1 MNSCDH
7 ISWLQISGREE
18 TSIHHADRV
27 VKVFNQLA
35 AAQSQYPAM
44 ICFLGRKHKMTAM
57 RELFPHNNFKRSHR
71 GGFVNLRLDSATIE
85 SDFPLL
91 LLDSDPMLPIR
102 QLIHSPACHHED
114 VLPTS
119 WPSSWEHSTIDT
131 LYGRLI
137 FLFCDVICLFAEDFD
152 GLPQVACLLQSWL
165 RVRSA
170 SSLPGTVRPRVI
182 IVAKEETDSV
192 THSFLD
198 LEDLRLGLQQEDIVR
213 RSEVFASIT
222 LMRLAETQISSLAR
236 FRRLK
241 EVILK
246 EADRAR
252 AVRLEERVL
261 FSAKHIQCF
270 LHRAVQHTALSVTEP
285 FDFIAKSRLGNELR
299 QDYETHVC
307 VFLNLAR
314 RYFLSMATVNRFL
327 ASSIIM
333 DAYPP
338 RMHCR
343 RFACPNY
350 IMLICLAVFDSQR
363 LFRSLYRQHFFRAFR
378 KAFESDDQAVL
389 RCSMLEETLAAQFQA
404 VEMNLQS
411 SALLRAEA
419 LRLDSKYLK
428 QLRTHLTCLNCLRR
442 RPEHVLSCG
451 HAICDICLQILGSNL
466 EGQELCFRVNECAI
480 CSQEV
485 SVVGRVKPVTAGPRI
500 LSIDDGGTRGVVPLE
515 FLRLLQDVIGPAL
528 PIQDLFD
535 QAFGTSS
542 GEH

>member
-18 TSIHHADRV
+18 TSIHHSDRV
-27 VKVFNQLA
+27 AKVITQLA
-35 AAQSQYPAM
+35 TPQSQYPSL

-71 GGFVNLRLDSATIE
+71 GGFVNLRLDSATTE

-91 LLDSDPMLPIR
+91 LLDSDPLSPIP
-102 QLIHSPACHHED
+102 QLLHSPTCHHED

-119 WPSSWEHSTIDT
+119 WPRKREHSTIDT

-152 GLPQVACLLQSWL
+152 GLPQVAHLLRSWL

-170 SSLPGTVRPRVI
+170 SSLSKKVRPRVI
-182 IVAKEETDSV
+182 IVAKEETNSV

-198 LEDLRLGLQQEDIVR
+198 LEDLRLSLQQEDIVR
-213 RSEVFASIT
+213 RDEVFVSIT
-222 LMRLAETQISSLAR
+222 LMRLAGTQISPLAR

-246 EADRAR
+246 EADKAR

-270 LHRAVQHTALSVTEP
+270 LHRAIQHTALSVIEP
-285 FDFIAKSRLGNELR
+285 FNFIAHSRLGNELR
-299 QDYETHVC
+299 QDYETHIC

-314 RYFLSMATVNRFL
+314 RYFLSMATVHRFL
-327 ASSIIM
+327 ASSIVM

-338 RMHCR
+338 RMHGR
-343 RFACPNY
+343 RFARPDP
-350 IMLICLAVFDSQR
+350 IPLIFAVFDCQR
-363 LFRSLYRQHFFRAFR
+363 LFRSLYRQHYFRAFQ
-378 KAFESDDQAVL
+378 KAFESDDQAVR
-389 RCSMLEETLAAQFQA
+389 RCSMLEDTLAAQFQA

-411 SALLRAEA
+411 SALLRAET

-451 HAICDICLQILGSNL
+451 HAICDICLQIFGSNL
-466 EGQELCFRVNECAI
+466 EGHESCFRVNECAI

-485 SVVGRVKPVTAGPRI
+485 SVIGRVKPVTAGPRI
-500 LSIDDGGTRGVVPLE
+500 LSIDGGGTRGVVPLE